1 MDSRHEL
8 GEFLRSRRARL
19 SPDDLQVP
27 ATDTARRVPGLR
39 REEVALLAGVS
50 VDYYIRLERGRTRG
64 VSENVLEAVARA
76 LQLSTTER
84 NHLFDLAK
92 PELRRSAG
100 RRLPPQKLR
109 PGLRRLLELVN
120 APAVIQG
127 RRMDVLAHNRL
138 FGALYTD
145 FAALPARER
154 NVARFVFLDGRAE
167 SLFTEWEKAAIDT
180 VASLRRYSARCPE
193 DPQLAQLVG
202 ELSVH
207 SAVFRRAWASHD
219 VKVYTTG
226 KKRFHHPLAGDLE
239 LTYESLVLP
248 DDPDQTLVTYH
259 ADEGSRSQEGLDL
272 LHSWSLQTTPRPSS
286 FSSHPSTA
294 ERRARRSR

>member
-1 MDSRHEL
+1 MDSRHEV

-50 VDYYIRLERGRTRG
+50 VDYYIRLERGRTHG

-76 LQLSTTER
+76 LQLSPTER

-92 PELRRSAG
+92 PELARSSG
-100 RRLPPQKLR
+100 RRLPPQKVR
-109 PGLRRLLELVN
+109 PGLRRLLELVD

-127 RRMDVLAHNRL
+127 RRMDVLGHNRL

-154 NVARFVFLDGRAE
+154 NVARFVFLDERAQ

-180 VASLRRYSARCPE
+180 VASLRRYAARRPE

-207 SAVFRRAWASHD
+207 SPVFRRAWASHD

-226 KKRFHHPLAGDLE
+226 KKRFHHPVAGDLV

-248 DDPDQTLVTYH
+248 EDPDQTLVTYH
-259 ADEGSRSQEGLDL
+259 ADEGSRSQEALDL
-272 LHSWSLQTTPRPSS
+272 LHSWSLETSPFR
-286 FSSHPSTA
+286 SHPTTA
-294 ERRARRSR
+294 ERHTDRSC